1 MMEHPARL
9 SSPSFFLYRAPTC
22 SSSCMCGLHAYM
34 YDCARARTPSLF
46 LSSVMIVPTVRE
58 ISRTQTYFQREFNAS
73 TTNVIRLR
81 RYRTCYVTGHH
92 LFVVKVISL
101 LIFFIVDL

>member
-1 MMEHPARL
+1 MQLLVYVWFARVYVRL
-9 SSPSFFLYRAPTC
+9 R
-22 SSSCMCGLHAYM
+22 
-34 YDCARARTPSLF
+34 ARARTPSLF

-92 LFVVKVISL
+92 FFVVKIISL
-101 LIFFIVDL
+101 LIFFI

>member
-1 MMEHPARL
+1 MQLLVYVCFARV
-9 SSPSFFLYRAPTC
+9 YVR
-22 SSSCMCGLHAYM
+22 LHA
-34 YDCARARTPSLF
+34 RAPSLF

-81 RYRTCYVTGHH
+81 RYRACYVTGHH
-92 LFVVKVISL
+92 LFVVKVTSL
-101 LIFFIVDL
+101 LIFRVDL

>member
-1 MMEHPARL
+1 MQLLVYVWFARV
-9 SSPSFFLYRAPTC
+9 YVR
-22 SSSCMCGLHAYM
+22 LHA
-34 YDCARARTPSLF
+34 RAPSLF

-81 RYRTCYVTGHH
+81 RYRACYVTGHH
-92 LFVVKVISL
+92 LFVVKIISL
-101 LIFFIVDL
+101 LIFLIIDLQKRKIKKLN